1 MVLLKINKL
10 DYERMKHG
18 ELLGQYQNG
27 NYEVRIYE
35 DGTKIRENDLDFLEA
50 DFPESMDCKITNRC
64 PFGCPMCFPEET
76 KILMSDYSYKNIKDI
91 NIGDEVFGFETLIIG
106 NRNNSR
112 IIPTKVLKT
121 FEHVEEELLEIKTNN
136 SKIICTP
143 NHPIYTRQRR
153 KNGRL
158 FRRADK
164 LNLGDEI
171 FVLPFKD
178 YDIDYNSDGYKLGY
192 LIGGFTGDGS
202 VTHSIDKNGYD
213 MYKCRFVT
221 LDDDINEYLYSV
233 AHYFNNNFYKAKC
246 NFANKYVKDNAT
258 VNASKSVYDFMLALY
273 EDNLLVNEDIN
284 YQAGFL
290 AGFYDSE
297 GHIDQHSHTIRI
309 TNTNL
314 KYIDEVKRC
323 LKTFDI
329 DFVEEEKSDVNTEHN
344 KCYTVR
350 ILSDSNKDWVKFLF
364 ITRPKCH
371 YKGLEY
377 NYNKIKS
384 YYLDKIIEINKI
396 TKMQKVYNFETSVHT
411 YIANNILVHNCHE
424 KSTPDGEHGDIMNA
438 KFIDKLRAGTEI
450 AIGGGAVTGHPDLIP
465 FLRKLKERG
474 VIPSI
479 TVHQNEFKGHYDLIQ
494 QLIDEKLIYGLGVSF
509 SSFDDE
515 FWNKVTKNKNVVVH
529 LIAGIHGGDIFDYF
543 ADKGVKILILGYKD
557 FGRGHDLLQRANGII
572 QVQLNWL
579 KEHIKEYASK
589 YKVVSFDN
597 LAIEQLEIKNILTKN
612 EWERFYQGDDGTHTM
627 YVDLVKKQFARTSTS
642 TKRYDL
648 LDDIDD
654 MFKVIKNENKSENK
668 E

>member
-64 PFGCPMCFPEET
+64 PMGCPM
-76 KILMSDYSYKNIKDI
+76 
-91 NIGDEVFGFETLIIG
+91 
-106 NRNNSR
+106 
-112 IIPTKVLKT
+112 
-121 FEHVEEELLEIKTNN
+121 
-136 SKIICTP
+136 
-143 NHPIYTRQRR
+143 
-153 KNGRL
+153 
-158 FRRADK
+158 
-164 LNLGDEI
+164 
-171 FVLPFKD
+171 
-178 YDIDYNSDGYKLGY
+178 
-192 LIGGFTGDGS
+192 
-202 VTHSIDKNGYD
+202 
-213 MYKCRFVT
+213 
-221 LDDDINEYLYSV
+221 
-233 AHYFNNNFYKAKC
+233 
-246 NFANKYVKDNAT
+246 
-258 VNASKSVYDFMLALY
+258 
-273 EDNLLVNEDIN
+273 
-284 YQAGFL
+284 
-290 AGFYDSE
+290 
-297 GHIDQHSHTIRI
+297 
-309 TNTNL
+309 
-314 KYIDEVKRC
+314 
-323 LKTFDI
+323 
-329 DFVEEEKSDVNTEHN
+329 
-344 KCYTVR
+344 
-350 ILSDSNKDWVKFLF
+350 
-364 ITRPKCH
+364 
-371 YKGLEY
+371 
-377 NYNKIKS
+377 
-384 YYLDKIIEINKI
+384 
-396 TKMQKVYNFETSVHT
+396 
-411 YIANNILVHNCHE
+411 CHE

-529 LIAGIHGGDIFDYF
+529 LIAGIHGGDVFDYF

-589 YKVVSFDN
+589 YRVVSFDN

-642 TKRYDL
+642 TTRYDL
-648 LDDIDD
+648 LDNIDD